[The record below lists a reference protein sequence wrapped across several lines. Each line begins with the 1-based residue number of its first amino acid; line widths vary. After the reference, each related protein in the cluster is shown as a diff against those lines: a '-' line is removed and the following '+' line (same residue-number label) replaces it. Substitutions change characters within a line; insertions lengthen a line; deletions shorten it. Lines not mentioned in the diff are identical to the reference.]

1 MLTLVKHG
9 LNHMRHVPAT
19 VMFPYL
25 NNKCKWMLL
34 HENGTNVDVCSVY
47 MAAEV
52 ISAEYIAWNA
62 DLLSMIQ
69 AELASLRGQGYSCV
83 LMGDFN
89 GHIGC
94 DAQGVAGNLPYINH
108 NGRLARD
115 FCSCNDLLVVNAD
128 KSRCTGIF
136 MRVVTNS
143 VSLLDLVAEDATP
156 GGVVHYGGG

>member
-1 MLTLVKHG
+1 
-9 LNHMRHVPAT
+9 
-19 VMFPYL
+19 
-25 NNKCKWMLL
+25 
-34 HENGTNVDVCSVY
+34 
-47 MAAEV
+47 MAAEE

-89 GHIGC
+89 GHIEC